1 METISGFIVVV
12 LFFDE
17 KSSYQ
22 IAKIKTASGDITV
35 SGYFPLLSKE
45 LEYSF
50 SGEYVNH
57 PKYGR
62 QFKVQVF
69 SRSQENSKEGIINY
83 LGLLEPIY
91 SKTTNYGHFGKANL
105 PWEIITK

>member
-83 LGLLEPIY
+83 LY
-91 SKTTNYGHFGKANL
+91 C
-105 PWEIITK
+105 